1 MDEKNLLSTE
11 ENFQI
16 HRQNSLDSSTLEDT
30 EMTTEVD
37 NNIVVNCDIDELS
50 TINLV
55 GIFLLGTIIGL
66 LVISIFTKRWHT

>member
-1 MDEKNLLSTE
+1 MNEKDLLSTE

-30 EMTTEVD
+30 EMSSEVD
-37 NNIVVNCDIDELS
+37 NNIVINCDIDELS

>member
-37 NNIVVNCDIDELS
+37 NNIVINCDIDKLS